1 MKFIVRVLAA
11 LCFLIVYSVN
21 VIAQSKDDWS
31 SALDSARAKEDGKKD
46 SVILTS
52 KYIRYATL
60 DMLKKG
66 TYTRQIDTSHHN
78 YQYYNPQNLPWNPSI
93 NLGAYGLATR
103 DLLFQPKKTI
113 GFQSGFTALE
123 RYLLNPDSVQYFR
136 ARARYSELSAVG
148 FFFND
153 QVFRARVAQNINSQ
167 WNMSVDFHSTKTDG
181 FYLNQNYSDLRAS
194 VASWYE
200 SKNNRYN
207 LLINGVFNRL
217 DAMENGSIIENNP
230 FDPEKRQAPD
240 RFPTK
245 FRDVSKTTV
254 PRSKWWDN
262 SFFLRQ
268 SLYLGRLDT
277 IDKGK
282 PTMQIHPTN
291 SMAHNT
297 RLRRQTYNFFK
308 NMNDDYNALPYN
320 NNAITL
326 NNDRTYI
333 TNVSNEF
340 EYNFFLRGKSV
351 FKNEAKLNLAFQHDM
366 NWVEQSQLDQ
376 LRYDTNKAA
385 YPNPLKKLPDS
396 TTFDRFYQNGM
407 IKGELGYKFSDRLDF
422 SLKANQIVFGHNIGD
437 FLYEAKADISMGDK
451 IGKVT
456 LSAYSQN
463 KSPEMVFENLNYTY
477 GKWNDLDLKKTK
489 IQNLGFQYANPMLGF
504 HGKVEYFLMNNY
516 SYFQEISNAQNDPK
530 KDKWINPAQLDKANL
545 LKVTVG
551 QKFKFNRFTLDNL
564 VVYQK
569 TDQQNVLA
577 IPELYTWH
585 SFYYSNLFY
594 KVIDYS
600 IGIDAKFNTP
610 YANPNYSIGTGQFYN
625 ADQQIE
631 FSSYPVMDLWLTT
644 NIQRVNMFLSY
655 NFLNQNFY
663 PHGYYTVRRYP
674 MNTANFRFGVS
685 WKFYD

>member
-1 MKFIVRVLAA
+1 MKLIVRILAA
-11 LCFLIVYSVN
+11 WCVLFIYSVD
-21 VIAQSKDDWS
+21 VIAQSKEDWS

-46 SVILTS
+46 SVILS
-52 KYIRYATL
+52 AKYIRYATL

-78 YQYYNPQNLPWNPSI
+78 YQYYNPQNLPWNPSV

-167 WNMSVDFHSTKTDG
+167 WNMNVDFHSTKTDG
-181 FYLNQNYSDLRAS
+181 FYLGQNYSDLKAS

-217 DAMENGSIIENNP
+217 DAMENGSITEDLP
-230 FDPEKRQAPD
+230 FAPGNRQSPD
-240 RFPTK
+240 RFIPK
-245 FRDVSKTTV
+245 FYDAGNARV

-262 SFFLRQ
+262 SFLLRQ

-297 RLRRQTYNFFK
+297 RIRRQTYSFFK
-308 NMNDDYNALPYN
+308 NMDDQNAALPYN
-320 NNAITL
+320 NRALAL
-326 NNDRTYI
+326 NNDKTLI

-366 NWVEQSQLDQ
+366 NWVEQNQLDSM
-376 LRYDTNKAA
+376 RYYNNTSA
-385 YPNPLKKLPDS
+385 YPQPLKKLPDS
-396 TTFDRFYQNGM
+396 TTFDRFYQNG
-407 IKGELGYKFSDRLDF
+407 IVKGELGYKFSDRLDF
-422 SLKANQIVFGHNIGD
+422 SLKANQIVFGHNFGD

-516 SYFQEISNAQNDPK
+516 TYFEELSNPQNDPK
-530 KDKWINPAQLDKANL
+530 KDKWIVPTQLDKANL

-551 QKFKFNRFTLDNL
+551 QKFKLNHFTFDNL

-569 TDQQNVLA
+569 TDQQDALA
-577 IPELYTWH
+577 VPELYTWH
-585 SFYYSNLFY
+585 SLYYSNLFY

-600 IGIDAKFNTP
+600 IGLDAKFNTP

-625 ADQQIE
+625 AYKQIE
-631 FSSYPVMDLWLTT
+631 FSTYPIMDLWITA

-674 MNTANFRFGVS
+674 MNSANFRFGIS

>member
-551 QKFKFNRFTLDNL
+551 QKFKFNRFTFDNL

-655 NFLNQNFY
+655 NFLNQHFY

>member
-340 EYNFFLRGKSV
+340 EYNFFLRGESV

-551 QKFKFNRFTLDNL
+551 QKFKFNRFTFDNL

>member
-1 MKFIVRVLAA
+1 MKLIVRILAA
-11 LCFLIVYSVN
+11 WCVLFIYSVD
-21 VIAQSKDDWS
+21 VIAQSKEDWS

-46 SVILTS
+46 SVILS
-52 KYIRYATL
+52 AKYIRYATL
-60 DMLKKG
+60 DMLKKA

-78 YQYYNPQNLPWNPSI
+78 YQYYNPQNLPWNPSV
-93 NLGAYGLATR
+93 NLGSYGLATR

-123 RYLLNPDSVQYFR
+123 RYLLNPDSIQYFR

-167 WNMSVDFHSTKTDG
+167 WNMNVDFHSTKTDG
-181 FYLNQNYSDLRAS
+181 YYLNQNYSDLKAS

-207 LLINGVFNRL
+207 LLINAVFNRL
-217 DAMENGSIIENNP
+217 DAMENGSITEDLP
-230 FDPEKRQAPD
+230 FAPGNRQAPD
-240 RFPTK
+240 RFMPK
-245 FRDVSKTTV
+245 FNSSDKNTI

-282 PTMQIHPTN
+282 PTMEIRPTN

-297 RLRRQTYNFFK
+297 RIRRQTYNFFK
-308 NMNDDYNALPYN
+308 NMDDLNAVLPYN
-320 NNAITL
+320 NKALAL
-326 NNDRTYI
+326 NNDKTLI

-351 FKNEAKLNLAFQHDM
+351 FKNEAKLNVAFQHDM
-366 NWVEQSQLDQ
+366 NWVEQNQLDSN
-376 LRYDTNKAA
+376 RYYNNRAA
-385 YPNPLKKLPDS
+385 YPQPLKKLPDS
-396 TTFDRFYQNGM
+396 TTFNRFYQNG
-407 IKGELGYKFSDRLDF
+407 ILKGELGYKFSDRLDF
-422 SLKANQIVFGHNIGD
+422 SLRANQIVFGHNFGD
-437 FLYEAKADISMGDK
+437 FLYDAKVDIAMGDK

-516 SYFQEISNAQNDPK
+516 TYFEERPNPQDDPK
-530 KDKWINPAQLDKANL
+530 NDKWIVPTQLGKANL

-551 QKFKFNRFTLDNL
+551 QKFKLNHFTLDNL

-569 TDQQNVLA
+569 TDQQDVLA
-577 IPELYTWH
+577 VPELYTWH
-585 SFYYSNLFY
+585 SLYYSNLFY

-600 IGIDAKFNTP
+600 IGLDAKFNTP
-610 YANPNYSIGTGQFYN
+610 YANPNYSVGTGQFYN
-625 ADQQIE
+625 AIKQIE
-631 FSSYPVMDLWLTT
+631 FSTYPVMDLWITA

-674 MNTANFRFGVS
+674 MNTANFRFGIS

>member
-551 QKFKFNRFTLDNL
+551 QKFKFNRFTFDNL

-625 ADQQIE
+625 AVQQIE

>member
-1 MKFIVRVLAA
+1 MKLIVRILAA
-11 LCFLIVYSVN
+11 WCVLFIYSVD
-21 VIAQSKDDWS
+21 VIAQSKEDWS

-46 SVILTS
+46 SVILS
-52 KYIRYATL
+52 AKYIRYATL
-60 DMLKKG
+60 DMLKKA

-78 YQYYNPQNLPWNPSI
+78 YQYYNPQNLPWNPSV
-93 NLGAYGLATR
+93 NLGSYGLATR

-123 RYLLNPDSVQYFR
+123 RYLLNPDSIQYFR

-167 WNMSVDFHSTKTDG
+167 WNMNVDFHSTKTDG
-181 FYLNQNYSDLRAS
+181 YYLNQNYSDLKAS

-207 LLINGVFNRL
+207 LLINAVFNRL
-217 DAMENGSIIENNP
+217 DAMENGSITEDLP
-230 FDPEKRQAPD
+230 FAPGNRQAPD
-240 RFPTK
+240 RFMPK
-245 FRDVSKTTV
+245 FNSSDKNTI

-282 PTMQIHPTN
+282 PTMEIRPTN

-297 RLRRQTYNFFK
+297 RIRRQTYNFFK
-308 NMNDDYNALPYN
+308 NMDDLNAVLPYN
-320 NNAITL
+320 NKALAL
-326 NNDRTYI
+326 NNDKTLI

-351 FKNEAKLNLAFQHDM
+351 FKNEAKLNVAFQHDM
-366 NWVEQSQLDQ
+366 NWVEQNQLDSN
-376 LRYDTNKAA
+376 RYYNNRAA
-385 YPNPLKKLPDS
+385 YPQALKKLPDS
-396 TTFDRFYQNGM
+396 TTFDRFYQNG
-407 IKGELGYKFSDRLDF
+407 ILKGELGYKFSDRLDF
-422 SLKANQIVFGHNIGD
+422 SLRANQIVFGHNFGD
-437 FLYEAKADISMGDK
+437 FLYDAKVDIAMGDK

-516 SYFQEISNAQNDPK
+516 TYFEERPNPQDDPK
-530 KDKWINPAQLDKANL
+530 NDKWIVPTQLGKANL

-551 QKFKFNRFTLDNL
+551 QKFKLNRFTLDNL

-569 TDQQNVLA
+569 TDQQDVLA
-577 IPELYTWH
+577 VPELYTWH
-585 SFYYSNLFY
+585 SLYYSNLFY

-600 IGIDAKFNTP
+600 IGLDAKFNTP
-610 YANPNYSIGTGQFYN
+610 YANPNYSVGTGQFYN
-625 ADQQIE
+625 AIKQIE
-631 FSSYPVMDLWLTT
+631 FSTYPVMDLWITA

-674 MNTANFRFGVS
+674 MNTANFRFGIS

>member
-230 FDPEKRQAPD
+230 FDPENRQAPD

-551 QKFKFNRFTLDNL
+551 QKFKFNRFTFDNL

>member
-1 MKFIVRVLAA
+1 MKLIVRILAA
-11 LCFLIVYSVN
+11 WCVLFIYSVD
-21 VIAQSKDDWS
+21 VIAQSKEDWS

-46 SVILTS
+46 SVILS
-52 KYIRYATL
+52 AKYIRYATL
-60 DMLKKG
+60 DMLKKA

-78 YQYYNPQNLPWNPSI
+78 YQYYNPQNLPWNPSV
-93 NLGAYGLATR
+93 NLGSYGLATR

-123 RYLLNPDSVQYFR
+123 RYLLNPDSIQYFR

-167 WNMSVDFHSTKTDG
+167 WNMNVDFHSTKTDG
-181 FYLNQNYSDLRAS
+181 YYLNQNYSDLKAS
-194 VASWYE
+194 IASWYE

-207 LLINGVFNRL
+207 LLINAVFNRL
-217 DAMENGSIIENNP
+217 DAMENGSITEDLP
-230 FDPEKRQAPD
+230 FAPGNRQTPD
-240 RFPTK
+240 RFIPK
-245 FRDVSKTTV
+245 FNSSDKNAI

-282 PTMQIHPTN
+282 PTMEIRPTN

-297 RLRRQTYNFFK
+297 RIRRQTYNFFK
-308 NMNDDYNALPYN
+308 NMDDQNAVLPYN
-320 NNAITL
+320 NKALAL
-326 NNDRTYI
+326 NNDKTLI

-351 FKNEAKLNLAFQHDM
+351 FKNEAKLNVAFQHDM
-366 NWVEQSQLDQ
+366 NWVEQNQLDSN
-376 LRYDTNKAA
+376 RYYNNRAA
-385 YPNPLKKLPDS
+385 YPQPIKKLPDS
-396 TTFDRFYQNGM
+396 TTFDRFYQNG
-407 IKGELGYKFSDRLDF
+407 ILKGELGYKFSDRLDF
-422 SLKANQIVFGHNIGD
+422 SLRANQIVFGHNFGD
-437 FLYEAKADISMGDK
+437 FLYDAKVDIAMGDK

-516 SYFQEISNAQNDPK
+516 TYFEERPNPQDDPK
-530 KDKWINPAQLDKANL
+530 NDKWIVPTQLDKANL

-551 QKFKFNRFTLDNL
+551 QKFKLNHFTLDNL

-569 TDQQNVLA
+569 TDQQDVLA
-577 IPELYTWH
+577 VPELYTWH
-585 SFYYSNLFY
+585 SLYYSNLFY

-600 IGIDAKFNTP
+600 IGLDAKFNTP
-610 YANPNYSIGTGQFYN
+610 YANPNYSVGTGQFYN
-625 ADQQIE
+625 ANKQIE
-631 FSSYPVMDLWLTT
+631 FSTYPVMDLWITA

-674 MNTANFRFGVS
+674 MNTANFRFGIS

>member
-11 LCFLIVYSVN
+11 LCFLIVYSVD

-262 SFFLRQ
+262 SLFLRQ
-268 SLYLGRLDT
+268 SLFLGR
-277 IDKGK
+277 
-282 PTMQIHPTN
+282 
-291 SMAHNT
+291 
-297 RLRRQTYNFFK
+297 
-308 NMNDDYNALPYN
+308 
-320 NNAITL
+320 
-326 NNDRTYI
+326 
-333 TNVSNEF
+333 
-340 EYNFFLRGKSV
+340 
-351 FKNEAKLNLAFQHDM
+351 
-366 NWVEQSQLDQ
+366 
-376 LRYDTNKAA
+376 
-385 YPNPLKKLPDS
+385 
-396 TTFDRFYQNGM
+396 
-407 IKGELGYKFSDRLDF
+407 
-422 SLKANQIVFGHNIGD
+422 
-437 FLYEAKADISMGDK
+437 
-451 IGKVT
+451 
-456 LSAYSQN
+456 
-463 KSPEMVFENLNYTY
+463 
-477 GKWNDLDLKKTK
+477 
-489 IQNLGFQYANPMLGF
+489 
-504 HGKVEYFLMNNY
+504 
-516 SYFQEISNAQNDPK
+516 
-530 KDKWINPAQLDKANL
+530 
-545 LKVTVG
+545 
-551 QKFKFNRFTLDNL
+551 
-564 VVYQK
+564 
-569 TDQQNVLA
+569 
-577 IPELYTWH
+577 
-585 SFYYSNLFY
+585 
-594 KVIDYS
+594 
-600 IGIDAKFNTP
+600 
-610 YANPNYSIGTGQFYN
+610 
-625 ADQQIE
+625 
-631 FSSYPVMDLWLTT
+631 
-644 NIQRVNMFLSY
+644 
-655 NFLNQNFY
+655 
-663 PHGYYTVRRYP
+663 
-674 MNTANFRFGVS
+674 
-685 WKFYD
+685 

>member
-1 MKFIVRVLAA
+1 MKLIVRILAA
-11 LCFLIVYSVN
+11 WCVLFVYSMD
-21 VIAQSKDDWS
+21 VIAQSKEEWS

-46 SVILTS
+46 SVILS
-52 KYIRYATL
+52 AKYIRYATL

-78 YQYYNPQNLPWNPSI
+78 YQYYNPQNLPWNPSV

-123 RYLLNPDSVQYFR
+123 RYLLNPDSIQYFR

-153 QVFRARVAQNINSQ
+153 QVFRAQLAQNINSQ
-167 WNMSVDFHSTKTDG
+167 WNMNVDFHSTKTDG
-181 FYLNQNYSDLRAS
+181 FYLGQNYSDLKAS

-207 LLINGVFNRL
+207 LLINAVFNRL
-217 DAMENGSIIENNP
+217 DAMENGSITEDLP
-230 FDPEKRQAPD
+230 FAPGNRQSPD
-240 RFPTK
+240 RFIPK
-245 FRDVSKTTV
+245 FNDPSKTNV

-262 SFFLRQ
+262 SLFLRQ

-297 RLRRQTYNFFK
+297 RIRRQTYNFFK
-308 NMNDDYNALPYN
+308 NMDDQNAALPYN
-320 NNAITL
+320 NKALALNSDKTL
-326 NNDRTYI
+326 I

-366 NWVEQSQLDQ
+366 NWVEQHQLDSM
-376 LRYDTNKAA
+376 RYYNNTSA
-385 YPNPLKKLPDS
+385 YPQPLKKLPDS
-396 TTFDRFYQNGM
+396 TTFDRFYQNG
-407 IKGELGYKFSDRLDF
+407 IVKGELGYKFSDRLDF
-422 SLKANQIVFGHNIGD
+422 SLKANQIVFGHNFGD

-516 SYFQEISNAQNDPK
+516 TYFEELSNPQNDPK
-530 KDKWINPAQLDKANL
+530 KDKWIVPAQLDKANL
-545 LKVTVG
+545 LKVSVG
-551 QKFKFNRFTLDNL
+551 QKFKLNHFTLDNL

-569 TDQQNVLA
+569 TDQQNTLA
-577 IPELYTWH
+577 VPELYTWH
-585 SFYYSNLFY
+585 SLYYSNLFY

-600 IGIDAKFNTP
+600 I
-610 YANPNYSIGTGQFYN
+610 
-625 ADQQIE
+625 
-631 FSSYPVMDLWLTT
+631 
-644 NIQRVNMFLSY
+644 
-655 NFLNQNFY
+655 
-663 PHGYYTVRRYP
+663 
-674 MNTANFRFGVS
+674 
-685 WKFYD
+685 

>member
-1 MKFIVRVLAA
+1 MKLIVRILAA
-11 LCFLIVYSVN
+11 WCVLFIYSVD
-21 VIAQSKDDWS
+21 VIAQSKEDWS

-46 SVILTS
+46 SVILS
-52 KYIRYATL
+52 AKYIRYATL
-60 DMLKKG
+60 DMLKKA

-78 YQYYNPQNLPWNPSI
+78 YQYYNPQNLPWNPSV
-93 NLGAYGLATR
+93 NLGSYGLATR

-123 RYLLNPDSVQYFR
+123 RYLLNPDSIQYFR

-167 WNMSVDFHSTKTDG
+167 WNMNVDFHSTKTDG
-181 FYLNQNYSDLRAS
+181 YYLNQNYSDLKAS

-207 LLINGVFNRL
+207 LLINAVFNRL
-217 DAMENGSIIENNP
+217 DAMENGSITEDLP
-230 FDPEKRQAPD
+230 FAPGNRQAPD
-240 RFPTK
+240 RFMPK
-245 FRDVSKTTV
+245 FNSSDKNTI

-282 PTMQIHPTN
+282 PTMEIRPTN

-297 RLRRQTYNFFK
+297 RIRRQTYNFFK
-308 NMNDDYNALPYN
+308 NMDDLNAVLPYN
-320 NNAITL
+320 NKALAL
-326 NNDRTYI
+326 NNDKTLI

-351 FKNEAKLNLAFQHDM
+351 FKNEAKLNVAFQHDM
-366 NWVEQSQLDQ
+366 NWVEQNQLDSN
-376 LRYDTNKAA
+376 RYYNNRAA
-385 YPNPLKKLPDS
+385 YPQPLKKLPDS
-396 TTFDRFYQNGM
+396 TTFDRFYQNG
-407 IKGELGYKFSDRLDF
+407 ILKGELGYKFSDRLDF
-422 SLKANQIVFGHNIGD
+422 SLRANQIVFGHNFGD
-437 FLYEAKADISMGDK
+437 FLYDAKVDIAMGDK

-516 SYFQEISNAQNDPK
+516 TYFEERPNPQDDPK
-530 KDKWINPAQLDKANL
+530 NDKWIVPAQLDKANL

-551 QKFKFNRFTLDNL
+551 QKFKLNHFTLDNL

-569 TDQQNVLA
+569 TDEQDVLA
-577 IPELYTWH
+577 VPELYTWH
-585 SFYYSNLFY
+585 SLYYSNLFY

-600 IGIDAKFNTP
+600 IGLDAKFNTP
-610 YANPNYSIGTGQFYN
+610 YANPNYSVGTGQFYN
-625 ADQQIE
+625 AIKQIE
-631 FSSYPVMDLWLTT
+631 FSTYPVMDLWITA

-674 MNTANFRFGVS
+674 MNTANFRFGIS

>member
-1 MKFIVRVLAA
+1 MKLIVRILAA
-11 LCFLIVYSVN
+11 WCVLFIYSVD
-21 VIAQSKDDWS
+21 VIAQSKEDWS

-46 SVILTS
+46 SVILS
-52 KYIRYATL
+52 AKYIRYATL
-60 DMLKKG
+60 DMLKKA

-78 YQYYNPQNLPWNPSI
+78 YQYYNPQNLPWNPSV
-93 NLGAYGLATR
+93 NLGSYGLATR

-123 RYLLNPDSVQYFR
+123 RYLLNPDSIQYFR

-167 WNMSVDFHSTKTDG
+167 WNMNVDFHSTKTDG
-181 FYLNQNYSDLRAS
+181 YYLNQNYSDLKAS

-207 LLINGVFNRL
+207 LLINAVFNRL
-217 DAMENGSIIENNP
+217 DAMENGSITEDLP
-230 FDPEKRQAPD
+230 FAPGNRQAPD
-240 RFPTK
+240 RFMPK
-245 FRDVSKTTV
+245 FNSSDKNTI

-282 PTMQIHPTN
+282 PTMEIRPTN

-297 RLRRQTYNFFK
+297 RIRRQTYNFFK
-308 NMNDDYNALPYN
+308 NMDDLNAVLPYN
-320 NNAITL
+320 NKALAL
-326 NNDRTYI
+326 NNDKTLI

-351 FKNEAKLNLAFQHDM
+351 FKNEAKLNVAFQHDM
-366 NWVEQSQLDQ
+366 NWVEQNQLDSN
-376 LRYDTNKAA
+376 RYYNNRAA
-385 YPNPLKKLPDS
+385 YPQPLKKLPDS
-396 TTFDRFYQNGM
+396 TTFNRFYQNG
-407 IKGELGYKFSDRLDF
+407 ILKGELGYKFSDRLDF
-422 SLKANQIVFGHNIGD
+422 SLRANQIVFGHNFGD
-437 FLYEAKADISMGDK
+437 FLYDAKVDIAMGDK

-516 SYFQEISNAQNDPK
+516 TYFEERPNPQDDPK
-530 KDKWINPAQLDKANL
+530 NDKWIVPTQLGKANL

-551 QKFKFNRFTLDNL
+551 QKFKLNRFTLDNL

-569 TDQQNVLA
+569 TDQQDVLA
-577 IPELYTWH
+577 VPELYTWH
-585 SFYYSNLFY
+585 SLYYSNLFY

-600 IGIDAKFNTP
+600 IGLDAKFNTP
-610 YANPNYSIGTGQFYN
+610 YANPNYSVGTGQFYN
-625 ADQQIE
+625 AIKQIE
-631 FSSYPVMDLWLTT
+631 FSTYPVMDLWITA

-674 MNTANFRFGVS
+674 MNTANFRFGIS

>member
-1 MKFIVRVLAA
+1 MKLIVRILAA
-11 LCFLIVYSVN
+11 WCVLFIYSVD
-21 VIAQSKDDWS
+21 VIAQSKEDWS
-31 SALDSARAKEDGKKD
+31 SALDSARAREDGKKD
-46 SVILTS
+46 SVILS
-52 KYIRYATL
+52 AKYIRYATL

-78 YQYYNPQNLPWNPSI
+78 YQYYNPQNLPWNPSV
-93 NLGAYGLATR
+93 NLGSYGLATR

-181 FYLNQNYSDLRAS
+181 YYLNQSYSDLKAS
-194 VASWYE
+194 IASWYE

-230 FDPEKRQAPD
+230 FDPENRQAPD

-245 FRDVSKTTV
+245 FRDASNTTV

-282 PTMQIHPTN
+282 PTMEIRPTN

-297 RLRRQTYNFFK
+297 RIRRQTYNFFK
-308 NMNDDYNALPYN
+308 NKDDENAALPYN
-320 NNAITL
+320 NMALAL
-326 NNDRTYI
+326 NNDKTLI

-351 FKNEAKLNLAFQHDM
+351 FKNEAKLNVAFQHDM
-366 NWVEQSQLDQ
+366 NWVEQNQLDSN
-376 LRYDTNKAA
+376 RYYNNLTA
-385 YPNPLKKLPDS
+385 YPQPLKKLPDS
-396 TTFDRFYQNGM
+396 TTFDRFYQNG
-407 IKGELGYKFSDRLDF
+407 IVKGELGYKFSDRLDF
-422 SLKANQIVFGHNIGD
+422 SLRANQIVFGHNFGD
-437 FLYEAKADISMGDK
+437 FLYDAKADIAMGDK

-489 IQNLGFQYANPMLGF
+489 IQNLAFQYANPMLGF

-516 SYFQEISNAQNDPK
+516 TYFEERPNPQDDPK
-530 KDKWINPAQLDKANL
+530 NDKWIVPAQLDKANL
-545 LKVTVG
+545 LKVSVG
-551 QKFKFNRFTLDNL
+551 QKFKLNHFTLDNL

-569 TDQQNVLA
+569 TDQQDVLA
-577 IPELYTWH
+577 VPELYTWH
-585 SFYYSNLFY
+585 SLYYSNLFY

-600 IGIDAKFNTP
+600 IGLDAKFNTP
-610 YANPNYSIGTGQFYN
+610 YANPSYSIGTGQFYN
-625 ADQQIE
+625 ANQQIE
-631 FSSYPVMDLWLTT
+631 FSTYPIMDLWITA

-674 MNTANFRFGVS
+674 MNTANFRFGIS